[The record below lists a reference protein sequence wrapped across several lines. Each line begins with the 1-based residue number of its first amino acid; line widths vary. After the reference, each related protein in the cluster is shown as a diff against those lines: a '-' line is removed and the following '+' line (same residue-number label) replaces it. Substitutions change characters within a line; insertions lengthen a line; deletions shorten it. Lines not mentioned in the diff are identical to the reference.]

1 MGSLRLVAASTVL
14 VILVWLSIFRST
26 ADVQKSA
33 SQTWSLWG
41 TSACEKCGA
50 ITVGEPWASLLLGGE
65 SNACIAR
72 SFDGAYSF
80 FTFDPSVDVYVSKS
94 MLENAGLYDHMVHT
108 ALEDTLARAKA
119 SENAHDPVVVV
130 DAGANL
136 GTLTLFASSR
146 GCTVISFELQSRVVH
161 MLEASIYVNRFRNTV
176 VRTMAVSEVAG
187 QIVTYK
193 DVPDNPG
200 GVGLVVGSD
209 ASTST
214 RTVKTVTLDGE
225 FPSPARIQFLKIDTE
240 GHELPI
246 LRGAKSLFAE
256 HRVDSVVLELRA
268 HQAKEAA
275 EFLYSNGY
283 MPGSL
288 FLCAHTM

>member
-1 MGSLRLVAASTVL
+1 MGSLRLVAASTAL

-33 SQTWSLWG
+33 SQTWSLWD
-41 TSACEKCGA
+41 TSPCEKHGA

-80 FTFDPSVDVYVSKS
+80 FTFDPSVDVYVSKN

-108 ALEDTLARAKA
+108 AFEDTLARAKA

-146 GCTVISFELQSRVVH
+146 GCTVISFELQSRVVR

-187 QIVTYK
+187 QIVTFK

-200 GVGLVVGSD
+200 GVGLVAGSD

-214 RTVKTVTLDGE
+214 RTVRTVTLDGE
-225 FPSPARIQFLKIDTE
+225 FPSPARIPFLKIDAE

-283 MPGSL
+283 APGSL
-288 FLCAHTM
+288 FLCVHTM